1 MANAL
6 YDRGRQG
13 FLAGEIDWDAND
25 IRLIL
30 IDEADDTIDLT
41 LDEDLADRAA
51 AARVATSSAFGSKI
65 TTAGVADAADVTLT
79 SVTGDVSESIDIY
92 QHTGTESTS
101 LLIANIDTAT
111 GLPVTPNGGNI
122 TIVAGRDRLERG
134 IRGGRAGTGC
144 GCGAACRRGERGGV
158 WSVPGERTR
167 GTSVRNA
174 RWDCNRRGVRHCGDA
189 AAIGCEAHGGYRGR
203 TAASGCTP

>member
-30 IDEADDTIDLT
+30 IDEADDTIDLAA
-41 LDEDLADRAA
+41 DEDLADRAA
-51 AARVATSSAFGSKI
+51 PSRVATSGAFASKT

-122 TIVAGRDRLERG
+122 TIQWDSGSNRIFRL
-134 IRGGRAGTGC
+134 
-144 GCGAACRRGERGGV
+144 
-158 WSVPGERTR
+158 
-167 GTSVRNA
+167 
-174 RWDCNRRGVRHCGDA
+174 
-189 AAIGCEAHGGYRGR
+189 
-203 TAASGCTP
+203 